1 MLSHA
6 ILPDLIVVIILFV
19 TLTLFGLVI
28 VELNVPRAIT
38 HIPTFL
44 RGWSVGYKRF
54 KILARG

>member
-28 VELNVPRAIT
+28 VELNLPRAIT

-44 RGWSVGYKRF
+44 RGWQSVQDIAKTPHDG
-54 KILARG
+54 